1 MRRVMAVS
9 LWLLFACPVVQ
20 GQVGTRPDAEP
31 PVLRYRGLQHAA
43 DGRLA
48 TDLTLAKGATFTTTI
63 EFPEAQRY
71 GIKKTWACWL
81 FPEDTWA
88 IGGNSELELR
98 VDDVSVTHFA
108 VARGE
113 WKVLI
118 QSLAEHITPQVRD
131 ATRRYKI
138 TLRNVGGHDVFIR
151 ELWLRWLAA
160 AQ

>member
-1 MRRVMAVS
+1 MRTVS
-9 LWLLFACPVVQ
+9 TVLLLWVLYICPVVL
-20 GQVGTRPDAEP
+20 GQATSRRETEP
-31 PVLRYRGLQHAA
+31 PVLHYRGLQHTA

-88 IGGNSELELR
+88 IGGNSELELC

-118 QSLAEHITPQVRD
+118 QSLVRD